1 MTKRILITGST
12 DGIGLETAKLFAK
25 NGHEVILH
33 GRSQEKLTAA
43 EEAIKASTPDAVV
56 SGFIADFSSVPAVN
70 AFADEIISHFDHI
83 DVLINNAGIF
93 RTSHTTTADGLDIRF
108 AVNTIAPWVLTQ
120 RLLPLMGKTGRVVNL
135 TSAAQAGVD
144 SDAFLGKKPLDA
156 MDAYS
161 QSKLALIQWSRHLA
175 NALGKE
181 GPVIIPVNPGSLL
194 ATKMVKEGF
203 GVAGKST
210 SIGAQVLVDAALS
223 DTFANASGRH
233 FDNDVG
239 QFADPHPSALDE
251 AQVQET
257 MRILKSLV

>member
-33 GRSQEKLTAA
+33 GRTQEKLAAA
-43 EEAIKASTPDAVV
+43 EDAIKVITPDAVI

-70 AFADEIISHFDHI
+70 AFADEILSHFDHI

-93 RTSHTTTADGLDIRF
+93 RTNHTTTADGLDIRF

-120 RLLPLMGKTGRVVNL
+120 RLLPILGKTGRVVNL

-144 SDAFLGKKPLDA
+144 ADGFLGKKPLDA

-161 QSKLALIQWSRHLA
+161 QSKLALIQWSRYLA
-175 NALGKE
+175 NALGGE

-203 GVAGKST
+203 GVPGKST

-223 DTFANASGRH
+223 DTFANKSGRY